1 MRKVRLMLAQ
11 YEAYRVPM
19 ETTMTPSFRL
29 LSSLTTD
36 TFRSNLHRAVRGVQ
50 VRANLRA
57 QGRVGWGGAKG
68 RRKHAA
74 EV

>member
-19 ETTMTPSFRL
+19 ETTITPSFRL

-36 TFRSNLHRAVRGVQ
+36 TFRSNLHRAVRGRGGLGP
-50 VRANLRA
+50 RA
-57 QGRVGWGGAKG
+57 GWGREG
-68 RRKHAA
+68 
-74 EV
+74 